1 MLFEKSSNTRNRIDN
16 FFAKKG
22 ILLNPSIELGAH
34 NLLLDFA
41 KAGLGISCVIK
52 EFSQEYLNQN
62 ILHEVKTISSLPR
75 RSIGYAYLKEE
86 LNQLRPISSLNLLQ
100 MIIKTI
106 LITNIIYLI

>member
-1 MLFEKSSNTRNRIDN
+1 M
-16 FFAKKG
+16 
-22 ILLNPSIELGAH
+22 GAH

-75 RSIGYAYLKEE
+75 RSIGYAYLKRRTQSVATNKFIE
-86 LNQLRPISSLNLLQ
+86 LIANDNQN
-100 MIIKTI
+100 
-106 LITNIIYLI
+106 NINY